1 MAVPPT
7 FFEQP
12 ILNSP
17 YAYPARHWELDADG
31 QPTNALIESR
41 RRSDL
46 ITPVPKAKKRKA
58 PKSQPGP
65 STQVELDLTADD
77 AGLSTAEQQYDP
89 TPIINELRG
98 YVDTWRAL
106 PNPQQW
112 QVTPETAR
120 LLQHWRHH
128 PFQGVRPFF
137 CQIEAVE
144 TAIWLTE
151 VAPKLGAAG
160 KKFRAHLAGASA
172 MSNPALLRIALKLA
186 TGAGKTTV
194 MAMLIAWQTVNAVR
208 HPASKQFT
216 RGFLIV
222 APGLTIKDRLR
233 VLLPQDPDS
242 YYASR
247 EIVPGDML
255 GDIRRAVIVI
265 TNYHAFKLRET
276 LEITAAGRSL
286 LQGRGAPLQTLE
298 TEGQMLQRVMPE
310 LMGTKNLLVIND
322 EAHHC
327 YRARPK
333 EAEGEIDALKG
344 DDKDEAKKNNEAAR
358 LWISGI
364 EAVKRKLGV
373 PVVFDL
379 SATPFF
385 LRGSGYAEGT
395 LFPWTMCD
403 FSLMDA
409 IECGVVKLPRVPV
422 ADNISG
428 EDAPKFRNL
437 WQHIGQR
444 MPKKGVRNAGK
455 LDPLALPTELYTAL
469 EALYGHY
476 AKIFDSWLAE
486 GIEVPPVF
494 IVVCNNT
501 ATSKLVYDYVS
512 GFERAVEAG
521 GSTLENG
528 RLKLF
533 RNYDEH
539 GQKLARP
546 RTLLIDSEQ
555 LESGEALDPGFRDIE
570 ADTIERFRREIMQ
583 RTGDRAAADK
593 LSDADLL
600 REVMNTVGKPG
611 RLGEG
616 IRCVVSVSMLTEGWD
631 ANTVTHVLG
640 VRAFGTQLLCEQVVG
655 RALRRQSYALNADGL
670 FDVEYADVLG
680 IPFDFA
686 AKPVVVPPKPP
697 VKSTRVM
704 ALSPERDALEIRF
717 PRVAGYRVELPAE
730 RLQATFGANSGLT
743 LTPELVGPSTTQNL
757 GIVGEGVDLTVQ
769 HLEDTRDNSIAF
781 HLARHLLY
789 RKYRDPGEDP
799 KLHLFGQ
806 LKGIAQQWVREHLK
820 CSGGTW
826 KAQVMH
832 GEITDIAC
840 ERIHAAISATLAG
853 GNAVRVVLDPFNPTG
868 STRHVNFSTVK
879 QSLWATQGPPP
890 KSHVNWV
897 VLDSDWEAEFCRVAE
912 AHPRVRAYAKNH
924 SLGFE
929 VPYRLGGVQRQ
940 YRPDFIVRINDKDGT
955 GKDSGQADALNLVVE
970 IKGFRGEDAIAKAET
985 MATQWVPGV
994 NALGTYG
1001 RWAFAEFRSAHDL
1014 EADFAK
1020 FVERQVEDAQ
1030 DLAAVRDRRGEPSLD
1045 FEAFRATL
1053 HDRGERS

>member
-1 MAVPPT
+1 MAQDQPLT
-7 FFEQP
+7 FFEHP

-17 YAYPARHWELDADG
+17 YAYPGRHWELDTDG
-31 QPTNALIESR
+31 QPTNKLIESR

-58 PKSQPGP
+58 TRSP
-65 STQVELDLTADD
+65 TAQVELELTADD
-77 AGLSTAEQQYDP
+77 EGLSTAEQKYDP

-106 PNPQQW
+106 PNPSQW

-120 LLQHWRHH
+120 LLQHWRQHQ
-128 PFQGVRPFF
+128 FQNQRPFF

-160 KKFRAHLAGASA
+160 KKFRDHLAGANA
-172 MSNPALLRIALKLA
+172 MSNPELFRIALKLA

-208 HPASKQFT
+208 HSGSKQFT

-233 VLLPQDPDS
+233 VLLPQDPES
-242 YYASR
+242 YYVSR

-255 GDIRRAVIVI
+255 GDIKRAVIVI

-276 LEITAAGRSL
+276 LEVTAAGRAL

-298 TEGQMLQRVMPE
+298 TEGEMIKRVMPE
-310 LMGTKNLLVIND
+310 LMGIKNVLVIND

-327 YRARPK
+327 YRAKPK
-333 EAEGEIDALKG
+333 EAEADIEDLKG

-373 PVVFDL
+373 PAVFDL

-409 IECGVVKLPRVPV
+409 IECGIVKLPRVPV
-422 ADNISG
+422 SDNITG
-428 EDAPKFRNL
+428 ADAPKFRNL
-437 WQHIGQR
+437 WDHIGKR
-444 MPKKGVRNAGK
+444 MPKKGVRTAGK
-455 LDPLALPTELYTAL
+455 LDPLSLPTELYTAL

-476 AKIFDSWLAE
+476 AKIFDSWRDQ

-512 GFERAVEAG
+512 GFERINDTG
-521 GSTLENG
+521 GTTLENG

-533 RNYDEH
+533 RNYDDN

-570 ADTIERFRREIMQ
+570 ADTIDRFRREIME
-583 RTGDRAAADK
+583 RTGDRSAADK
-593 LSDADLL
+593 LTDADLL

-611 RLGEG
+611 KLGEG

-655 RALRRQSYALNADGL
+655 RALRRQSYTLNAEDK

-697 VKSTRVM
+697 VKTTRVQ
-704 ALSPERDALEIRF
+704 AISPDRDGLEIRF
-717 PRVAGYRVELPAE
+717 PRVDGYRVELPAE
-730 RLQATFGANSGLT
+730 RLKATFSANSGLT
-743 LTPELVGPSTTQNL
+743 LTPDLVGPSTTQNL
-757 GIVGEGVDLTVQ
+757 GIVGQGVDLTVQ
-769 HLEDTRDNSIAF
+769 HLEDTRDNTIAF
-781 HLARHLLY
+781 HLAKHLLY

-806 LKGIAQQWVREHLK
+806 LKGIAQEWVRDHLK

-832 GEITDIAC
+832 QEITDMAC

-853 GNAVRVVLDPFNPTG
+853 TNAVRVVLDPFNPTG
-868 STRHVNFSTVK
+868 STRHVNFTTAK

-897 VLDSDWEAEFCRVAE
+897 VFDSDWEAEFCRVAE
-912 AHPRVRAYAKNH
+912 AHPRVLAYAKNH
-924 SLGFE
+924 SMGFE
-929 VPYRLGGVQRQ
+929 VPYRMGGTQRH
-940 YRPDFIVRINDKDGT
+940 YRPDFIVRINDQDSDDGHE
-955 GKDSGQADALNLVVE
+955 SPLNLVVE
-970 IKGFRGEDAIAKAET
+970 IKGFRGEDAVAKADT

-1001 RWAFAEFRSAHDL
+1001 RWAFAEFRSVHDL
-1014 EADFAK
+1014 QADFAK
-1020 FVERQVEDAQ
+1020 LIQGLLV
-1030 DLAAVRDRRGEPSLD
+1030 P
-1045 FEAFRATL
+1045 ATV
-1053 HDRGERS
+1053 